1 MGAVGCS
8 RCVTPLKAV
17 ADDMDDAA
25 DYAAIIHA
33 WHIMGKGKVRRQ
45 VPPLAKCEQKGSLGG
60 WACRNLR
67 Q

>member
-25 DYAAIIHA
+25 DYAAIIRV
-33 WHIMGKGKVRRQ
+33 WQTMRSGEVRRQ
-45 VPPLAKCEQKGSLGG
+45 VPGLAKSEQKGSLGG
-60 WACRNLR
+60 WAYRNLR